1 VTTSSPPTR
10 RVVDIIELLAERR
23 GSTTRLS
30 DIVHA
35 LGLNQATAYVILK
48 ELCETG
54 WVTRNPADKTF
65 SIGAA
70 LVRLAGRIDQSPSI
84 AHAARAAASGAATE
98 TGYAASVSERVGDW
112 LVITAFIAGHDDQWS
127 LSAGDRVPFAA
138 PFGPA
143 FAAWEPA
150 DERRVWIERSGVSS
164 PAFEA
169 RLEEH
174 LEETRHHGFSVE
186 RMSPDMVSAIPI
198 MTRLQMDAQSD
209 SVREHLNGVLLE
221 ITGAPRAVRR
231 RDHGTDLRPTRSRHA
246 QHLRAPLHG
255 PLISKRRTNR
265 SSPPPGCR
273 RDRYAGWLTYASAR
287 HDQTSTTAEFG
298 CNSDTAAGCTPA
310 ENRSARRKMLQ
321 HHMAQRH
328 QRISV
333 DCPRP
338 VSMGVSGTAGT

>member
-1 VTTSSPPTR
+1 MTASSPPTR

-48 ELCETG
+48 ELDEMG

-65 SIGAA
+65 SVGAA
-70 LVRLAGRIDQSPSI
+70 LVRLAGRIDQAPSI
-84 AHAARAAASGAATE
+84 AHAARAAASAAATD
-98 TGYAASVSERVGDW
+98 TGYAASVSERVGDS
-112 LVITAFIAGHDDQWS
+112 LVITAFIAGSDDQWS

-143 FAAWEPA
+143 YAAWEPA
-150 DERRVWIERSGVSS
+150 DERRVWIQRSGVNS

-186 RMSPDMVSAIPI
+186 RMSPDMVSAIPV

-209 SVREHLNGVLLE
+209 SVRDHLNEVLLE
-221 ITGAPRAVRR
+221 ITGAPRASGKLGSRQRQYVGAITAPIFNQLGRVTHNICVHPFTALSVRNVDQIGR
-231 RDHGTDLRPTRSRHA
+231 
-246 QHLRAPLHG
+246 HLR
-255 PLISKRRTNR
+255 K
-265 SSPPPGCR
+265 
-273 RDRYAGWLTYASAR
+273 
-287 HDQTSTTAEFG
+287 
-298 CNSDTAAGCTPA
+298 AAGA
-310 ENRSARRKMLQ
+310 
-321 HHMAQRH
+321 
-328 QRISV
+328 I
-333 DCPRP
+333 
-338 VSMGVSGTAGT
+338 GTQAG

>member
-1 VTTSSPPTR
+1 VTASSPPTR

-54 WVTRNPADKTF
+54 WVSRNPADKTF

-143 FAAWEPA
+143 YAAWEPA

-174 LEETRHHGFSVE
+174 LEETRQHGFSVE

-221 ITGAPRAVRR
+221 ITGAPRAS
-231 RDHGTDLRPTRSRHA
+231 GKPRSRQRQYVGAITAPIFDQLGRVTHNICVHPFTA
-246 QHLRAPLHG
+246 LSLRNVEQIGRHLR
-255 PLISKRRTNR
+255 
-265 SSPPPGCR
+265 
-273 RDRYAGWLTYASAR
+273 
-287 HDQTSTTAEFG
+287 Q
-298 CNSDTAAGCTPA
+298 AAGA
-310 ENRSARRKMLQ
+310 
-321 HHMAQRH
+321 
-328 QRISV
+328 I
-333 DCPRP
+333 
-338 VSMGVSGTAGT
+338 GTQAG

>member
-1 VTTSSPPTR
+1 MTASSPPTR

-54 WVTRNPADKTF
+54 WVTRNSADKTF
-65 SIGAA
+65 SVGAA

-84 AHAARAAASGAATE
+84 AHAARAAASGAATD
-98 TGYAASVSERVGDW
+98 TGYAASVSERVGDS

-143 FAAWEPA
+143 YAAWEPA

-164 PAFEA
+164 PAFQA

-174 LEETRHHGFSVE
+174 LEEIRHHGFSVE
-186 RMSPDMVSAIPI
+186 RMSPDMVAAIPI

-221 ITGAPRAVRR
+221 ITGAPRASGKPGSRQRQYVGAITAPIFDQRGR
-231 RDHGTDLRPTRSRHA
+231 VTHNICVHPFTPLSLRNVERIGR
-246 QHLRAPLHG
+246 HLR
-255 PLISKRRTNR
+255 R
-265 SSPPPGCR
+265 
-273 RDRYAGWLTYASAR
+273 
-287 HDQTSTTAEFG
+287 
-298 CNSDTAAGCTPA
+298 AAGA
-310 ENRSARRKMLQ
+310 
-321 HHMAQRH
+321 
-328 QRISV
+328 I
-333 DCPRP
+333 
-338 VSMGVSGTAGT
+338 GTQVG

>member
-48 ELCETG
+48 ELDEMG

-65 SIGAA
+65 SVGAA

-84 AHAARAAASGAATE
+84 AHAARAAASAAATD
-98 TGYAASVSERVGDW
+98 TGYAASVSERVADS
-112 LVITAFIAGHDDQWS
+112 LVITAFIAGRDDQWS
-127 LSAGDRVPFAA
+127 LSTGYRLPFAA

-143 FAAWEPA
+143 YAAWEPA
-150 DERRVWIERSGVSS
+150 DERRVWIERSGVNS

-174 LEETRHHGFSVE
+174 LGETRHQGFSVE
-186 RMSPDMVSAIPI
+186 RMSPDMVSAIPV

-209 SVREHLNGVLLE
+209 SVRDHLNEVLLE
-221 ITGAPRAVRR
+221 ITGAPRVS
-231 RDHGTDLRPTRSRHA
+231 GKPGSRHRQYVGA
-246 QHLRAPLHG
+246 ITAPIFNQLGRVTHNICVHPFTALSLRNVEQIGRHLRQV
-255 PLISKRRTNR
+255 
-265 SSPPPGCR
+265 
-273 RDRYAGWLTYASAR
+273 AGAIGT
-287 HDQTSTTAEFG
+287 Q
-298 CNSDTAAGCTPA
+298 AG
-310 ENRSARRKMLQ
+310 
-321 HHMAQRH
+321 
-328 QRISV
+328 
-333 DCPRP
+333 
-338 VSMGVSGTAGT
+338 